1 MLWFV
6 CSEEMGVGC
15 GETYSTFLLSSF
27 GQEELAILRRQLEG
41 KDGEMRRVQD
51 EAGFKA
57 VASTS
62 ADPTERGEMSKTT
75 RNLIKDKRE

>member
-1 MLWFV
+1 
-6 CSEEMGVGC
+6 MGVGC
-15 GETYSTFLLSSF
+15 GETYSTFLFSSV

-62 ADPTERGEMSKTT
+62 ADPTERGEMSNTT
-75 RNLIKDKRE
+75 GNLIKDKHE

>member
-1 MLWFV
+1 
-6 CSEEMGVGC
+6 MGIDC
-15 GETYSTFLLSSF
+15 GETYSTFLLSPVA
-27 GQEELAILRRQLEG
+27 QEELAILRRQLEG

-62 ADPTERGEMSKTT
+62 TDPTERGEMCKM
-75 RNLIKDKRE
+75 NDVCILVF